1 MRLLK
6 RIIPTAIAC
15 AVAAGIA
22 WAATFDWTAPP
33 LGSSEAER
41 RNDLN
46 LELAGIQGKVTQSL
60 CIALSDESTA
70 LTTGTA
76 KVTWRMPFA
85 FTLSTAPG
93 GARISVNTVSSS
105 GLPTVDVKEAGTT
118 IFGANKL
125 TIDASEKTSTT
136 AATTYSSSDNSL
148 ADDAEMTA
156 DITTAGTGTKGLKLC
171 LIGQRT

>member
-1 MRLLK
+1 MRLLRK
-6 RIIPTAIAC
+6 VALTGFAVLAI
-15 AVAAGIA
+15 AGIA
-22 WAATFDWTAPP
+22 YAATFDFAAPP
-33 LGSSEAER
+33 LGSSEAEK

-60 CIALSDESTA
+60 CLALSDETTA
-70 LTTGTA
+70 ITTGTA

-93 GARISVNTVSSS
+93 GARLSVNTVSSS
-105 GLPTVDVKEAGTT
+105 GLPTVDVKEGGTT

-125 TIDASEKTSTT
+125 SIDASEKTSTT
-136 AATTYSSSDNSL
+136 AATAYSSSDNSL

-156 DITTAGTGTKGLKLC
+156 DVTVAGTGAKGLKLC